1 MLRACR
7 HQRADLTQVSD
18 KSARS
23 SSPESSSPNFYL
35 PNSMRQFD
43 RTALFIEACLKY
55 GVMEANDSS
64 NILFVGIVLCSL
76 AATLTQTLEVQT
88 QQEGV
93 FSFLKL
99 IQVLC
104 GVSPPQRPPH
114 TASSVYTHNLLV
126 CHTTHCAHWWNLSN
140 NFAGISSAGLL
151 LFPPVKL
158 LRFCIL
164 LYSAAHCIVRETA
177 S

>member
-1 MLRACR
+1 MLVP
-7 HQRADLTQVSD
+7 LPPP
-18 KSARS
+18 
-23 SSPESSSPNFYL
+23 PESSSPNFYL

-93 FSFLKL
+93 FSFLRL

-104 GVSPPQRPPH
+104 RVSPPQRPPH

-126 CHTTHCAHWWNLSN
+126 CHTTHCAHWRNLSN

-151 LFPPVKL
+151 LFPPSEAIK
-158 LRFCIL
+158 I
-164 LYSAAHCIVRETA
+164 LYSFIFCRSLHCERDSKLA
-177 S
+177 L

>member
-1 MLRACR
+1 MLVP
-7 HQRADLTQVSD
+7 LPP
-18 KSARS
+18 
-23 SSPESSSPNFYL
+23 PESSSPNFYL

-55 GVMEANDSS
+55 EVMEANDSS

-88 QQEGV
+88 QREGV

-114 TASSVYTHNLLV
+114 TASPVYTHNLLV

-140 NFAGISSAGLL
+140 NFDVPSSEA
-151 LFPPVKL
+151 
-158 LRFCIL
+158 ITI
-164 LYSAAHCIVRETA
+164 LYSFIFCRSLHCERDSKLA
-177 S
+177 L

>member
-64 NILFVGIVLCSL
+64 NILFVAIVLCSL
-76 AATLTQTLEVQT
+76 AATLTRTLEVQT

-104 GVSPPQRPPH
+104 GVSP
-114 TASSVYTHNLLV
+114 SSVYLHNLLV
-126 CHTTHCAHWWNLSN
+126 CHTTHCAHWRNLSN
-140 NFAGISSAGLL
+140 NFAAISSAGLL
-151 LFPPVKL
+151 PLPPSEAIK
-158 LRFCIL
+158 I
-164 LYSAAHCIVRETA
+164 LYSFIFCRSLHCERDKQVSPVR
-177 S
+177 